1 MNGLVKAVD
10 AADIIY
16 TASQD
21 AGHAAAWAALV
32 IALGAGT
39 GAPCA
44 AALTTAAIIGKGLR
58 TGITLAK
65 IALKAMDFT
74 IQAIEFAA
82 VTTGCQFKKTRAIHD
97 IAFET
102 FELADNYLDYL
113 SCPFD
118 GKVFIPKQ
126 RSPMNPV
133 LRGGCDGIDNDCD
146 SNVLLS
152 VIDPNGNRAIQTI
165 VKRVDECDEDL
176 IPVS

>member
-1 MNGLVKAVD
+1 MTGLVTAVS
-10 AADIIY
+10 AADIAY
-16 TASQD
+16 TAIKD
-21 AGHAAAWAALV
+21 TGHAAAWGFLLIAA
-32 IALGAGT
+32 GAGT

-44 AALTTAAIIGKGLR
+44 AAITAAATAGATAR
-58 TGITLAK
+58 SAITVAK